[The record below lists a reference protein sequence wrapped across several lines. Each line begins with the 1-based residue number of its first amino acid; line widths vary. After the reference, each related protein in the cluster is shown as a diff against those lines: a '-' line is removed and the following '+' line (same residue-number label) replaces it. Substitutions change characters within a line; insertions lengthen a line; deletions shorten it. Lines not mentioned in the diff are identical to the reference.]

1 MDCCKNELGNFPH
14 NADIHTGV
22 FVIGGG
28 DYIFDA
34 GKINGTI
41 IRFAVTIT
49 PSEVPIELIIPKGI
63 LNEDFYYCF
72 TITDPLGQPIEENY
86 CGNFCLKTYI
96 ETNITCG
103 DTCPPPPEEEIP
115 LL

>member
-14 NADIHTGV
+14 NADIHTGI

-28 DYIFDA
+28 DYVFNA

-41 IRFAVTIT
+41 LAFAVTIPDSDT
-49 PSEVPIELIIPKGI
+49 PKELVIPKGI

-72 TITDPLGQPIEENY
+72 TIKDPLGEPIIENY
-86 CGNFCLKTYI
+86 CDTFCLKTYI
-96 ETNITCG
+96 ETNTTCG
-103 DTCPPPPEEEIP
+103 NTCPDDPEEILP
-115 LL
+115 